1 MGTGCRVS
9 VKVAPGAVTTPRG
22 QGEVQD
28 RAFLAPLP
36 GALLATPR
44 LGLLESPIGLDPY
57 LSRTVDGILLHLLGH
72 VRILNHGLALCHLCC
87 SSFLTGG
94 SNKSLSFLS
103 GHCGAPPLSLFFPLR
118 VLSL

>member
-1 MGTGCRVS
+1 M
-9 VKVAPGAVTTPRG
+9 KVAPGAVTTPRG

-72 VRILNHGLALCHLCC
+72 VRILNHCLPVRHAGGAEDGESEDQKEFKGSGNSPWAGL
-87 SSFLTGG
+87 GG
-94 SNKSLSFLS
+94 QTTWWQ
-103 GHCGAPPLSLFFPLR
+103 
-118 VLSL
+118 

>member
-1 MGTGCRVS
+1 M
-9 VKVAPGAVTTPRG
+9 KVAPGAVTTPRG

-72 VRILNHGLALCHLCC
+72 VRILNHGRALGHLCC